1 MVFTIQA
8 RFTMRTF
15 ILLTAMFACA
25 LCTAQSRIK
34 PLQLT
39 VLPEQFVPFQESVG
53 IIVLANV
60 QSLNEPSNFSTTE
73 KKDLSFGVKGNKPLN
88 RDLGFNN
95 PTPAWIRFGDPGRY
109 TFDPANN
116 PYFLP
121 DAHGI
126 IPKTQ
131 ERLYLDAQE
140 LQRDPPPK
148 KQ

>member
-1 MVFTIQA
+1 
-8 RFTMRTF
+8 MRLLPLF
-15 ILLTAMFACA
+15 IAISLCT
-25 LCTAQSRIK
+25 LCTAQSWIK

-39 VLPEQFVPFQESVG
+39 MLPEQFVPFQESVD
-53 IIVLANV
+53 IVVFANTRL
-60 QSLNEPSNFSTTE
+60 LNELGSFNIME
-73 KKDLSFGVKGNKPLN
+73 RNDLSFGMKGNRPLN

-116 PYFLP
+116 PYFQP

-140 LQRDPPPK
+140 LQREPPPK